1 VHGLKRAKTKKKKF
15 PREQALTMLL
25 AMNMLDDMLITNY
38 PTKFDHSSF

>member
-1 VHGLKRAKTKKKKF
+1 MASKEPKTKYPIPK
-15 PREQALTMLL
+15 EQALNMLL